1 MILEFKDY
9 LKVLE
14 KKLEILPSEHR
25 LAFCAAIAQRM
36 LPSYN
41 IFAREENLGN
51 SELLQIALDEIWNI
65 LAGKSPDIETLK
77 QLLES
82 CDEAY
87 PNSNEF
93 MISQWVP
100 EAQRAVG
107 AVCYTLDC
115 FFEQTALAAARVPSN
130 ARDTLYEY
138 LMDYGG
144 DYINDDMDEKPV
156 AEQLEI
162 LSNHP
167 FTVREIKKENE
178 DFQRLI
184 KAEILDKELL
194 TWLRTSFQNNGRSIL
209 DLA

>member
-1 MILEFKDY
+1 
-9 LKVLE
+9 
-14 KKLEILPSEHR
+14 
-25 LAFCAAIAQRM
+25 M

-87 PNSNEF
+87 PDSNEF

-107 AVCYTLDC
+107 AVLCTLKC
-115 FFEQTALAAARVPSN
+115 FFEQTPLAAARVPSN

-138 LMDYGG
+138 LMDYGD

-167 FTVREIKKENE
+167 FTVREIKK
-178 DFQRLI
+178 
-184 KAEILDKELL
+184 
-194 TWLRTSFQNNGRSIL
+194 RTKIFS
-209 DLA
+209 A